1 MPIANLDH
9 LFMVRRWGVTGTSE
23 VGATPGAVTV
33 RDFRADDSAVT
44 LSVFLD
50 AITVTASANYS
61 PEQIAAWSAP
71 HDRSV
76 TEWGLSRASTNTIV
90 AIVDGS
96 IAGFS
101 DVDNDGYIHMMFVA
115 PEFGR
120 RGVARALLEE
130 VESRARTLGVTVL
143 STNASITA
151 RPFFERH
158 GFQAVATQHPTL
170 RGVSLI
176 NYRMVRSLPAE

>member
-1 MPIANLDH
+1 M
-9 LFMVRRWGVTGTSE
+9 
-23 VGATPGAVTV
+23 GATPGAVTV

-50 AITVTASANYS
+50 AITVTASADYT

-71 HDRSV
+71 HERTV

-120 RGVARALLEE
+120 RGVAHALLTE
-130 VESRARTLGVTVL
+130 VESRAKSVGTTALW
-143 STNASITA
+143 TNASITA
-151 RPFFERH
+151 RPFFEHH
-158 GFQAVATQHPTL
+158 GFAVIAEQYPVS
-170 RGVSLI
+170 RGVQLT
-176 NYRMVRSLPAE
+176 NYRMTKLVKTAASR

>member
-1 MPIANLDH
+1 
-9 LFMVRRWGVTGTSE
+9 

-33 RDFRADDSAVT
+33 RDFRAEDSAAT

-50 AITVTASANYS
+50 AITVTASVDYT

-120 RGVARALLEE
+120 RGVARALLGE
-130 VESRARTLGVTVL
+130 VESRARTLGATML

-158 GFQAVATQHPTL
+158 GFQAVAIQHPTR